1 MPSQDTDKGEIE
13 IERKLQGMTQ
23 KSRKR
28 KYRRVK
34 QPNGQVLS
42 GRKNT
47 AGREERERERDP
59 GEYERKFKLKK
70 IENGKKNKTTTKNKK
85 KDQK

>member
-34 QPNGQVLS
+34 QPNEQVLS

-59 GEYERKFKLKK
+59 GEYERKFKQ
-70 IENGKKNKTTTKNKK
+70 KKNRKWKEKQDYNNKK
-85 KDQK
+85 